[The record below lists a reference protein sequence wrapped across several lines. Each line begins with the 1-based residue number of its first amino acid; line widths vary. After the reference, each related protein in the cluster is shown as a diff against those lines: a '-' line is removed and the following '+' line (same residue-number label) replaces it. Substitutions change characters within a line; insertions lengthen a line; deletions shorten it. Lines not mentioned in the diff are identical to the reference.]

1 MTRTSTF
8 ASLADLKNTVK
19 YYEQDYLFGNTYL
32 ADIDG
37 HYGCRKSVE
46 VIVIASMKS
55 GYRDILVQ
63 DAVWGHEFH
72 VINIDDL
79 KRCEDGK
86 LIKIEV
92 YVDEDY
98 YPELPDS

>member
-1 MTRTSTF
+1 
-8 ASLADLKNTVK
+8 
-19 YYEQDYLFGNTYL
+19 
-32 ADIDG
+32 
-37 HYGCRKSVE
+37 
-46 VIVIASMKS
+46 VIASMKS